1 MHILEA
7 ILKEVEVT
15 LLELPFSL
23 IEAVDLEGEGVLL
36 LLVEKEGNSCE
47 PIDVIDG
54 DRRNTEEEMETEGV
68 G

>member
-1 MHILEA
+1 MA
-7 ILKEVEVT
+7 
-15 LLELPFSL
+15 LLGLPFSL